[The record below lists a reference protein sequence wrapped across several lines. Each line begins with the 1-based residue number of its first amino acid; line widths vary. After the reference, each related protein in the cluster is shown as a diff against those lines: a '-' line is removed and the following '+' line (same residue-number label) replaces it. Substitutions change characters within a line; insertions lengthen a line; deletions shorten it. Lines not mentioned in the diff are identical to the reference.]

1 MGFFRF
7 KRFLTSRRIRVFYV
21 VGLVLIG
28 LLAFFFV
35 FPEGI
40 MDGDVA
46 AVVLGLVIGILG
58 PIPLRLA
65 CERGIILGRI
75 DEHLEMLAKLESPE
89 GEPARLPNRKSA
101 KMGFNLFDIRFEH
114 ILTSGVS
121 GAFYVIGMVVIGLL
135 ALILVVSGI
144 VDGDAEAVA
153 LGLVLGILGPI
164 SSRLTYERRVILGRV
179 DERLAFVVANR
190 QELPPPTGLIEGSV
204 SDMDSSG
211 MLTAEKAERIS
222 EEEAPELI
230 SPPEGEGQE
239 GEEGKAAA
247 GPIEP
252 SA

>member
-7 KRFLTSRRIRVFYV
+7 KHFLTSRRIRVFYV
-21 VGLVLIG
+21 VGLVLIA
-28 LLAFFFV
+28 LLTLFFV

-40 MDGDVA
+40 MDGDVG
-46 AVVLGLVIGILG
+46 AVVAGLVLGILL

-89 GEPARLPNRKSA
+89 GEPARLPDRKSA
-101 KMGFNLFDIRFEH
+101 KVGFNLFDIRFEH
-114 ILTSGVS
+114 FITSGLS
-121 GAFYVIGMVVIGLL
+121 GAFYLVGTFLIGLL
-135 ALILVVSGI
+135 GLVLVVSGI
-144 VDGDAEAVA
+144 VEGDYEAVA

-190 QELPPPTGLIEGSV
+190 QELPPPTGLIEGSA

-211 MLTAEKAERIS
+211 MLKAEKAERIS

-230 SPPEGEGQE
+230 SPPV
-239 GEEGKAAA
+239 ALR
-247 GPIEP
+247 
-252 SA
+252 

>member
-7 KRFLTSRRIRVFYV
+7 KRFLTSARIRVFYV
-21 VGLVLIG
+21 VGLVVIG
-28 LLAFFFV
+28 LLTLFLV

-46 AVVLGLVIGILG
+46 AVVVGLVIGILG

-75 DEHLEMLAKLESPE
+75 DEHLEMLAKLKRPE
-89 GEPARLPNRKSA
+89 GEPARLPDRKST

-114 ILTSGVS
+114 VLTSGLS
-121 GAFYVIGMVVIGLL
+121 GAFYVVGTVLIGLL

-144 VDGDAEAVA
+144 VDGDYEAVA

-179 DERLAFVVANR
+179 DERLAFVVAN
-190 QELPPPTGLIEGSV
+190 Q
-204 SDMDSSG
+204 
-211 MLTAEKAERIS
+211 KAERIT

-230 SPPEGEGQE
+230 SPTESEGRE
-239 GEEGKAAA
+239 GEEGMAAA